1 MHIFRFSTLGGLH
14 ASNTVRRE
22 PNAFFF
28 CHASRQ
34 QLWKR
39 GQWWTLKRT
48 TLNCFS
54 LPTLHMSTIV
64 LQIQD
69 SFSPAPHISSGFVEF
84 FANDF
89 NRCADARH
97 KKKSRNQTWI
107 RCFPT
112 MVSVLWFSMFGH
124 WLKLI
129 WTEFCKMKWRSR
141 GWRGAGPEIGHN
153 PPFQEHLSGSETF
166 TLSIFILN

>member
-1 MHIFRFSTLGGLH
+1 MNRPPAKQWTAGFVWERRMSRVSVDSLNENTITNALDPCWSHAHFSWFHSRRFARIKHSKTGTER
-14 ASNTVRRE
+14 N
-22 PNAFFF
+22 FFF

-34 QLWKR
+34 QLW
-39 GQWWTLKRT
+39 KRT

-89 NRCADARH
+89 NRCADAR
-97 KKKSRNQTWI
+97 KRAETKLESVVFPPWFLCCDF
-107 RCFPT
+107 RCLDT
-112 MVSVLWFSMFGH
+112 D
-124 WLKLI
+124 
-129 WTEFCKMKWRSR
+129 
-141 GWRGAGPEIGHN
+141 
-153 PPFQEHLSGSETF
+153 
-166 TLSIFILN
+166 

>member
-1 MHIFRFSTLGGLH
+1 MHIFRGSTLGDLH

-22 PNAFFF
+22 PNATFFF

-34 QLWKR
+34 QLW
-39 GQWWTLKRT
+39 KRT

-89 NRCADARH
+89 NRCADAR
-97 KKKSRNQTWI
+97 KRAETKTWI

-129 WTEFCKMKWRSR
+129 WKEFCKMKWRSR
-141 GWRGAGPEIGHN
+141 GWRGAGPEIGHT
-153 PPFQEHLSGSETF
+153 PPLKEHLSGSETF
-166 TLSIFILN
+166 TLSNFILN